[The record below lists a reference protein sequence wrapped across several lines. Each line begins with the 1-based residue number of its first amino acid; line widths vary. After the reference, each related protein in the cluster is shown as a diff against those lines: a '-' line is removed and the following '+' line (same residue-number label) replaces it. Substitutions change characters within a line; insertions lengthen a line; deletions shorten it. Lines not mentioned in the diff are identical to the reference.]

1 MASGSQTYSGICAD
15 LPTAPTKSSRAIGVN
30 VGGVPDRVGLDEGEH
45 AGEVNGAE
53 DLEGEEDRQEEAEVA
68 DAVDDERLLPCRGAP
83 VLLEVEADQQV
94 AAQPDALPA
103 DEQDDQVGPEDERQ
117 HGEHEQVQVGEVP
130 RIRALALAVH
140 VPHRVDVDQEPH
152 ERHEEQHHRRQR
164 IQPQR
169 EVDREVREQAVG
181 GLAEPGGDPGEH
193 AVDVDG
199 VRPDRQSPVADRREA
214 GEHREPGA
222 GQRHP
227 RRRAVAP
234 GAPVADQAVHRGA
247 EQREERDEPEQI
259 LHAFPL
265 IPASR

>member
-1 MASGSQTYSGICAD
+1 MPEDRVAAGDHVDARGDHGGRVDEGGDRGGTGHGVGEPDVQGELRRLAD
-15 LPTAPTKSSRAIGVN
+15 RPDEEQQGDGGE

-103 DEQDDQVGPEDERQ
+103 DEQDDQVGPEDEGE
-117 HGEHEQVQVGEVP
+117 HGEHEEVEVGEVT

-140 VPHRVDVDQEPH
+140 VPHRVDVDQKPH

-164 IQPQR
+164 VQPQR
-169 EVDREVREQAVG
+169 EVDRDVA
-181 GLAEPGGDPGEH
+181 GGDPAEH
-193 AVDVDG
+193 LLHVG
-199 VRPDRQSPVADRREA
+199 
-214 GEHREPGA
+214 G
-222 GQRHP
+222 
-227 RRRAVAP
+227 
-234 GAPVADQAVHRGA
+234 AVHTGVAA
-247 EQREERDEPEQI
+247 EDAEREQ
-259 LHAFPL
+259 
-265 IPASR
+265 